1 MNIAEFN
8 CLFFSVLIVKQVFG
22 DMEFVGWY
30 TNGEAPSPDDSHL
43 HEQVRTCIVISVNV
57 PSYSTCTFLC
67 IHLIF
72 SIKEYWHRA

>member
-8 CLFFSVLIVKQVFG
+8 CIFFPVLIVKQVFG

-43 HEQVRTCIVISVNV
+43 HEQVHA
-57 PSYSTCTFLC
+57 L
-67 IHLIF
+67 
-72 SIKEYWHRA
+72 